1 VVVDRLFAGNVQL
14 IKALQPLV
22 EAAETTLE
30 LDAAKRA
37 RTIIRVDA
45 GAGTLD
51 DLNWLLSRG
60 YEVMAKE
67 YSGQRVL
74 RLAKTVTEWVQ
85 DPVWSERS
93 FGWVSEPPTGY
104 VRPVLRIAVRC
115 RRQDGTFAY
124 GVLICAVSAVQL
136 LKMLGRARGPPAD
149 PVAVLVAYVTF
160 YDQRGGGI
168 ETSLKGDKQG
178 LGLTKRNKKRGSRA
192 THAGAAWLFGPQ
204 RGDLG
209 AQVAEQSSNPTLW
222 HLAHGA

>member
-1 VVVDRLFAGNVQL
+1 VGRVLATQYEEVVVDRLFAGNVQL

-51 DLNWLLSRG
+51 DINWLLARG
-60 YEVMAKE
+60 YLVMAKE

-74 RLAKTVTEWVQ
+74 RLAKTVSEWVQ

-93 FGWVSEPPTGY
+93 FGWVTEPPTGY
-104 VRPVLRIAVRC
+104 VRPVQRIAVRC

-124 GVLICAVSAVQL
+124 GVLICALSAEQVL
-136 LKMLGRARGPPAD
+136 AVLGRPRSQVTD
-149 PVAVLVAYVTF
+149 PTAVLAAYVT
-160 YDQRGGGI
+160 DLA
-168 ETSLKGDKQG
+168 TS
-178 LGLTKRNKKRGSRA
+178 
-192 THAGAAWLFGPQ
+192 AGAASKPASKATS
-204 RGDLG
+204 RGWASPHATRSALRR
-209 AQVAEQSSNPTLW
+209 NTC
-222 HLAHGA
+222 